1 MEQTNFSGHRVL
13 ILGAKTHGVQILRS
27 VLGSAGIGQMMHVE
41 DSQRAAELL
50 TMEHFNAVFCELP
63 LEAEGEFVTAARR
76 REGMLNPMIPIFVMQ
91 SQARRRTVAQARDK
105 GATDV
110 LTTPVSPRTVTAKLR
125 AALHSPRPFIVSQ
138 EFFGPDRRA
147 KSRPTFFGTDRRVR
161 APKKTKMD
169 FYQV

>member
-1 MEQTNFSGHRVL
+1 MEQTDFSGHRVL

-27 VLGSAGIGQMMHVE
+27 VLGVAGISQMIHVE
-41 DSQRAAELL
+41 DSRRAAELL
-50 TMEHFNAVFCELP
+50 TTEHFNAVFCELS

-76 REGMLNPMIPIFVMQ
+76 RDGMLNPMIPIFVMQ
-91 SQARRRTVAQARDK
+91 KQARRRTVAQARDK

-110 LTTPVSPRTVTAKLR
+110 LTTPVSPRTVAAKLK

-147 KSRPTFFGTDRRVR
+147 KGRPTFFGTDRRVR

-169 FYQV
+169 FYPV

>member
-1 MEQTNFSGHRVL
+1 MEQTDFSGHRVL
-13 ILGAKTHGVQILRS
+13 ILGAKTHSIQILRS
-27 VLGSAGIGQMMHVE
+27 VLGLAGISQVVQVE
-41 DSQRAAELL
+41 DSQRAADML
-50 TMEHFNAVFCELP
+50 TREHFNAVFCELDP
-63 LEAEGEFVTAARR
+63 QGEGDFVIAARR
-76 REGMLNPMIPIFVMQ
+76 RDGMLNPMMPIFVMQ

-110 LTTPVSPRTVTAKLR
+110 LTTPVSPRTVAAKLK

-147 KSRPTFFGTDRRVR
+147 KTRPTFFGSDRRVR
-161 APKKTKMD
+161 ATKKAKMD